1 MLERRNGAS
10 GRDSYDQD
18 TTTTT
23 TTAPVN
29 SEDKENEAIAGESV
43 AVVNE
48 EKIVENIMKEEI
60 DLRQLG
66 NILYKKKK
74 KSSKVF
80 FLLLIV
86 SIYYLSI

>member
-1 MLERRNGAS
+1 VLERRNGAS

-18 TTTTT
+18 TTTATT
-23 TTAPVN
+23 TAAPVN
-29 SEDKENEAIAGESV
+29 SEDKENEASAGESV

-86 SIYYLSI
+86 YEIT